1 MTTCKSI
8 AGPKMKTNV
17 KIDKILPIKG
27 ERYDKSG
34 TLVRDMKTIGMEMN
48 AEQAQTLAI
57 QLLTAVQVVQSEGGR
72 IRLTGHRK
80 NRHVTT
86 LILKTTYV

>member
-48 AEQAQTLAI
+48 AEQAQT
-57 QLLTAVQVVQSEGGR
+57 
-72 IRLTGHRK
+72 
-80 NRHVTT
+80 
-86 LILKTTYV
+86 